1 MDKEATFDEGF
12 PDGLRD
18 EYTHVISTI
27 TEGVDNLN
35 YKIVDGYNSENEIY
49 VLSDGTRIRF
59 PYRIYLQEDDV
70 AYSHLNY
77 NERLIY
83 NCIFTRSDNGHIRE
97 EKLRFLLAKDIPEW
111 CFPYIVR
118 LSSDYVLEIV
128 SEVYKGLKQR
138 DNRSLQEFCKNNPE
152 IMQTAYRRMISYW
165 NEYYRRD
172 FPKLNTYIGWK
183 LFSECLLPDVSNIT

>member
-12 PDGLRD
+12 PDSLRD

-97 EKLRFLLAKDIPEW
+97 ENLRFLLAKDIPEW

-128 SEVYKGLKQR
+128 SEVYKGLKQH

-152 IMQTAYRRMISYW
+152 IMQTAYRRMFSYW